1 VTPENSVAQLLE
13 AAVPPVP
20 PSLRTPPIERIR
32 RRARRRRLATTGSGV
47 VAAMVLVGAGLGVMS
62 NVESHPSQSTV
73 VGRPSPTPLPIN
85 GIDVPATL
93 PPLPGSPKDSVSW
106 QVARLDRTGLRLV
119 IYVNPLSLRNC
130 TGYPSPEWAVDEG
143 APGVVK
149 VFVTAKPDRMDCSR
163 TEATPVHVTL
173 SHPLGDRKLIDGR
186 TGADAILV
194 QDRYLP
200 VVGAPWS
207 EVPIGFG
214 FVDNSLSVHYTRPG
228 GPDLHF
234 TVKVGTVATTGPTA
248 TLGSRQ
254 GVLVDGP
261 DPGVEWQVGE
271 LVYSMVLFP
280 TEGATV
286 SADQLLLVLNQLTWP

>member
-1 VTPENSVAQLLE
+1 MTPENSVAQLLE

-32 RRARRRRLATTGSGV
+32 RRARRRRIAKTGSTV
-47 VAAMVLVGAGLGVMS
+47 LAAVVLVAAGLGVMS
-62 NVESHPSQSTV
+62 TVEPHHQSTV
-73 VGRPSPTPLPIN
+73 VGRPSPTPLVEDP
-85 GIDVPATL
+85 DVPVTP
-93 PPLPGSPKDSVSW
+93 PPLAGAPKDSVSW
-106 QVARLDRTGLRLV
+106 GVARVDRTGLQLIV
-119 IYVNPLSLRNC
+119 YVNPLSLRDC
-130 TGYPSPEWAVDEG
+130 VGYPSPQWAVDEG

-149 VFVTAKPDRMDCSR
+149 VVVTAKPERMDCSR
-163 TEATPVHVTL
+163 TMATPVHISL
-173 SHPLGDRKLIDGR
+173 SYPLGDRKLLDGR
-186 TGADAILV
+186 TGADAVVL

-200 VVGAPWS
+200 VVGAPWF
-207 EVPIGFG
+207 EVPVGFT
-214 FVDNSLSVHYTRPG
+214 FVDGALSVHYTRPG

-234 TVKVGTVATTGPTA
+234 TVKAGTVSTTGPTA